1 MGVDREKL
9 NPVLDTI
16 KGSLLDLQEKVSR
29 RQSRT
34 RGTSVSWKLEGI
46 GGGGVVLSEAESGWG
61 GCSFFCPIIPTLLP
75 YLPFKDKA
83 ET

>member
-46 GGGGVVLSEAESGWG
+46 GGGGVV
-61 GCSFFCPIIPTLLP
+61 
-75 YLPFKDKA
+75 
-83 ET
+83 